1 MPFDITNPSS
11 WWEELVNTLGG
22 VPDTSGL
29 DAGIIAAGSDALPS
43 YSPADYSNLDSAMM
57 AAGSTALPYGGASS
71 GIPFYLRPG
80 FLQGAGSALGGL
92 GQAYA
97 GQQAA
102 GTQAAAADRAAALQ
116 ERIYNSMAMRNL
128 PAESAGNL
136 ARDRYLE
143 LIGLGPNTNA
153 MGYGSA
159 NQPFAMQGYNPSALP
174 PNFSR
179 ANLEEDVI
187 RQDALRNANRISDRT
202 LSSRGLF
209 QSPQRAMAEMSNRLN
224 TGEGA
229 LRRFQENQDRQSSAY
244 NRAYN
249 YSRQNRA
256 DQLDPL
262 GNLMTGGT
270 NATNATNT
278 AMGNM
283 GTNVGN
289 LMNQSAQATA
299 AGQLGIGNSVNNF
312 AGALN
317 QQYNTNQMMDILRD
331 SRRSAYE

>member
-1 MPFDITNPSS
+1 ME
-11 WWEELVNTLGG
+11 WWDELLNTLGG
-22 VPDTSGL
+22 SSDTSGF
-29 DAGIIAAGSDALPS
+29 DSAMMAAGSDALPS
-43 YSPADYSNLDSAMM
+43 YSPADYSNFDSAMM

-80 FLQGAGSALGGL
+80 FLQGAGSAFGGL

-102 GTQAAAADRAAALQ
+102 STQAAAADRAAALQ

-283 GTNVGN
+283 GTNVGD
-289 LMNQSAQATA
+289 LINQSAQATA
-299 AGQLGIGNSVNNF
+299 AGQLGLGNSVNNF

-331 SRRSAYE
+331 SRRSAYNPNA

>member
-1 MPFDITNPSS
+1 ME
-11 WWEELVNTLGG
+11 WWEEFYDALAGSS
-22 VPDTSGL
+22 DTSGF
-29 DAGIIAAGSDALPS
+29 DSAMMAAGSTTLPS
-43 YSPADYSNLDSAMM
+43 YSPADYSNFDSAMM
-57 AAGSTALPYGGASS
+57 AAGSTTLPSGGASS

-80 FLQGAGSALGGL
+80 FLQGAGSAFGGL

-102 GTQAAAADRAAALQ
+102 STQAAAADRAAALQ

-283 GTNVGN
+283 GTNVGD
-289 LMNQSAQATA
+289 LMNRSAQATA
-299 AGQLGIGNSVNNF
+299 AGQLGLGNSVNNF

-331 SRRSAYE
+331 SRRSAYNPNA

>member
-1 MPFDITNPSS
+1 ME
-11 WWEELVNTLGG
+11 WWDELLNTLGG
-22 VPDTSGL
+22 IDTSNL
-29 DAGIIAAGSDALPS
+29 DTGSYIPPP

-57 AAGSTALPYGGASS
+57 AAGSTTLPYGGASS

-80 FLQGAGSALGGL
+80 FLQGAGSAFGGL

-102 GTQAAAADRAAALQ
+102 STQAAAADRAAALQ

-209 QSPQRAMAEMSNRLN
+209 QSPQRAMAL
-224 TGEGA
+224 
-229 LRRFQENQDRQSSAY
+229 
-244 NRAYN
+244 
-249 YSRQNRA
+249 
-256 DQLDPL
+256 
-262 GNLMTGGT
+262 
-270 NATNATNT
+270 
-278 AMGNM
+278 
-283 GTNVGN
+283 
-289 LMNQSAQATA
+289 
-299 AGQLGIGNSVNNF
+299 
-312 AGALN
+312 
-317 QQYNTNQMMDILRD
+317 
-331 SRRSAYE
+331 